1 MERGGDKFRR
11 TANQVDRDVTARLHK
26 KGRQMA
32 FSGAAQ
38 PRKNRSL
45 LKRPLHRN
53 TANDRERT
61 TTSGIVLKDCV
72 LADRSDRGPLRLLNL
87 SARGLM
93 NARLFSKAI
102 YVAAVLCLC
111 RRCINSLMLC
121 TSIFP

>member
-11 TANQVDRDVTARLHK
+11 TADQVDRDVTARLHK

-32 FSGAAQ
+32 FSGAA
-38 PRKNRSL
+38 L
-45 LKRPLHRN
+45 LCLVCCLLLCLLFRFFSF
-53 TANDRERT
+53 DRERT

-87 SARGLM
+87 SARGQM

-102 YVAAVLCLC
+102 YVAAVLCL
-111 RRCINSLMLC
+111 
-121 TSIFP
+121 